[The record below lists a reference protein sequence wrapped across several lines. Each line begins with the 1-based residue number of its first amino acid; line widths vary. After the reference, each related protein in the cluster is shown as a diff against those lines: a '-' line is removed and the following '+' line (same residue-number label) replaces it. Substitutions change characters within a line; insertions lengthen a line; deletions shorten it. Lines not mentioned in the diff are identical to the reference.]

1 MSTHVSGTPRPEPPR
16 LPLLVVDDDHER
28 AATVARLFDD
38 HFEPLVVHGL
48 EGAYACL
55 GHGGW
60 AAALVDYDLSPGAS
74 GIEFLQILRDLSPRT
89 LRVLYSVYYSGAL
102 ASDARRL
109 VPTHAVIDARAEDF
123 LARLRDSVLR
133 LVDGPSGAESAAGD
147 DERWFDA
154 SPASRTF
161 LERLRE
167 AACDDAPVFL
177 WGEHGSGKHFAAR
190 LLRRWREEWRRSG
203 APPSAPNDGGGG
215 LPWAIRVPPLDER
228 RQDIPALAAWSLAAW
243 ARSTGEPPKRLT
255 PEALRVLVERPWSDG
270 VLRLRADLAHAW
282 KRAGRRVEIR
292 PEDLPPAPHDAPS
305 PSQARK
311 YDGQRQALLRQL
323 RAAGSVRRAARLE
336 GVEHANYVRLMRR
349 LGIIRAD
356 TMSPGDDEPAGP

>member
-1 MSTHVSGTPRPEPPR
+1 MSGQVAGRRRLEPQR
-16 LPLLVVDDDHER
+16 LPLLVVDDDRER

-38 HFEPLVVHGL
+38 HFDPAVVHGI

-55 GHGGW
+55 GRGGW

-109 VPTHAVIDARAEDF
+109 VPTHAVIDARAENF
-123 LARLRDSVLR
+123 LTRLRDAVLQ
-133 LVDGPSGAESAAGD
+133 LVDRSVATDAAAGD

-154 SPASRTF
+154 SPASRAF
-161 LERLRE
+161 VERLRE
-167 AACDDAPVFL
+167 AARDEAPVFL
-177 WGEHGSGKHFAAR
+177 WGDHGSGKHFAAR

-215 LPWAIRVPPLDER
+215 LPWTIRVPPLDER
-228 RQDIPALAAWSLAAW
+228 RQDIPALAAWALAAW
-243 ARSTGEPPKRLT
+243 ARSTGEPPKRLA
-255 PEALRVLVERPWSDG
+255 PEALDALVERPWTEG

-282 KRAGRRVEIR
+282 KHAGRRAEIR
-292 PEDLPPAPHDAPS
+292 LEDLPPAPRDAPS

-311 YDGQRQALLRQL
+311 FDGQRQALLRQL
-323 RAAGSVRRAARLE
+323 RAAGSVRRAVRLE

-356 TMSPGDDEPAGP
+356 TLSPVDDEPTGP